1 MILTA
6 LIVIGCILLFFV
18 FVLSLKAKITVIY
31 DGEVALYLK
40 VLFIKI
46 KLLPKNE
53 KKKGPHSMSE
63 KKAKKI
69 KAKLDAKAQKKRLKK
84 KQKKESKLA
93 KKHEPKQKKSLS
105 EVLDVIN
112 LVKELVSTVIKK
124 FFGHLKIDVAR
135 LKINVATGDAATTA
149 IAYGAI
155 LQAAMYLFT
164 ALAPVKGFSF
174 PNEKNT
180 DIRCDYLSDSMTVDI
195 KISFSLRV
203 WHVFH
208 VAFAALGK
216 LISHKLKSIK

>member
-1 MILTA
+1 MTA

-18 FVLSLKAKITVIY
+18 FILSLKAKITVVY

-40 VLFIKI
+40 VLFINIKI
-46 KLLPKNE
+46 LPKNK

-63 KKAKKI
+63 KKAKRI
-69 KAKLDAKAQKKRLKK
+69 KAKLDAKAEKKRLKK
-84 KQKKESKLA
+84 RQKKQSKLA
-93 KKHEPKQKKSLS
+93 EKHEPKQKKSLS
-105 EVLDVIN
+105 EVLEIIS
-112 LVKELVSTVIKK
+112 LVKDIAGTVIKK
-124 FFGHLKIDVAR
+124 FFGHLRIDMAR

-149 IAYGAI
+149 LAYGAVS
-155 LQAAMYLFT
+155 QAAMYLFT
-164 ALAPVKGFSF
+164 VLSPVKGFSF
-174 PNEKNT
+174 PDEKNT
-180 DIRCDYLSDSMTVDI
+180 DISCDYLSDSMTVDI